1 MKKLEERTKQRS
13 KDLLRYFVE
22 EKDPIKRIELIID
35 RFEDL
40 YIKKGEYLKEHD
52 GGATKTHTLGETFEP
67 PMEQLPPKRQKIGSI
82 EQLVPYEEI
91 EEVDDTEE
99 VATVLDS
106 LIGDIEVDQPILET
120 SAHKH
125 EERMGD
131 VEKTFGNKLH

>member
-1 MKKLEERTKQRS
+1 VDFEEDVIKNCITYNDVFSIRKKWEYMKKLEERTKQRS

-67 PMEQLPPKRQKIGSI
+67 PMEQLPPKR
-82 EQLVPYEEI
+82 
-91 EEVDDTEE
+91 
-99 VATVLDS
+99 
-106 LIGDIEVDQPILET
+106 
-120 SAHKH
+120 
-125 EERMGD
+125 
-131 VEKTFGNKLH
+131 